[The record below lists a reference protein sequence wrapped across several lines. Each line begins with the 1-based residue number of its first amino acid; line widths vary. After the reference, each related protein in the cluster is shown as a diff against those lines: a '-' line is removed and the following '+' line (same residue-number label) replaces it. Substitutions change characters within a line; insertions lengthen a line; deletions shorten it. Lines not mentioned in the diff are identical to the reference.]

1 MWWTPGGALL
11 PDSHLT
17 SNSLQ
22 QLISGPN
29 VHQVSAASHV
39 TMSGRY
45 VVDPL
50 VELSSQTVI
59 LPQTPCNSFSLV
71 HIYIRS
77 SSYLKLPATTYLW
90 SNLHQVSAA
99 SLVTMSGRYVVDLL
113 EELSSQT
120 VILHQ
125 TPCYSFSQVHT
136 FIRSVQLAT

>member
-22 QLISGPN
+22 QLFSGPN

-39 TMSGRY
+39 TMSRRY
-45 VVDPL
+45 VMDPLTELSSQTVILPQTPCNSFLSGPHLHQVSAASHVKTSTRYLVDPL

-59 LPQTPCNSFSLV
+59 LPQTPCNSFSMV

-77 SSYLKLPATTYLW
+77 
-90 SNLHQVSAA
+90 
-99 SLVTMSGRYVVDLL
+99 
-113 EELSSQT
+113 
-120 VILHQ
+120 
-125 TPCYSFSQVHT
+125 
-136 FIRSVQLAT
+136 VQLAS